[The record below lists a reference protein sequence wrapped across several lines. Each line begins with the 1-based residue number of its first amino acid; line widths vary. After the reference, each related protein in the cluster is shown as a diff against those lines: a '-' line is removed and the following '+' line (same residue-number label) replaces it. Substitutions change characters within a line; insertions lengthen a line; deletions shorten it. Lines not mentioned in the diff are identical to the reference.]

1 MLKAGVH
8 RLRVSSWYSGPS
20 IFFGVLAEPYP
31 NGEILEAASFAPT
44 GSTVRTRRNQA
55 AINTVQPA
63 QTSSTTRVAPAAGS
77 TWAPRNMRGIVP
89 RLVDPPRRPMSVS

>member
-55 AINTVQPA
+55 AINITHRENSLVVG
-63 QTSSTTRVAPAAGS
+63 RAANISKTG
-77 TWAPRNMRGIVP
+77 
-89 RLVDPPRRPMSVS
+89 DDPRRRAIHLPTVGRSS

>member
-1 MLKAGVH
+1 VLKAGVH

-55 AINTVQPA
+55 AINK
-63 QTSSTTRVAPAAGS
+63 
-77 TWAPRNMRGIVP
+77 
-89 RLVDPPRRPMSVS
+89 